1 MVEVER
7 DGAIEEKTLTD
18 LLRRAQSGADPQA
31 FDALYLL
38 YADRVYRYLLARAGD
53 ADTAEEASA
62 QIFLHLMEQI
72 TKYDIAP
79 KDNVAIFSAWLY
91 RLSYNKMIDLVRRQ
105 QRTRWVDLEHAER
118 TPTGQMLAEQ
128 VIERIEFER
137 VWHKL
142 RLLNE
147 QQRTVIVL
155 RFLEGFSIAETAAIM
170 GKTDGAVKALQH
182 RSLENLRQYL
192 QDKTPDDI

>member
-7 DGAIEEKTLTD
+7 DGVIEEGTLTN
-18 LLRRAQSGADPQA
+18 LIRRAQNGADPQA

-53 ADTAEEASA
+53 ADTAEEATA

-105 QRTRWVDLEHAER
+105 QRGRWVDLEHAEYAA
-118 TPTGQMLAEQ
+118 TGQLLAEQ
-128 VIERIEFER
+128 VLERIEFER
-137 VWHKL
+137 VWQKL
-142 RLLNE
+142 KLLNE

-155 RFLEGFSIAETAAIM
+155 RFLEGFSIAETASIM

-192 QDKTPDDI
+192 QDRTPDDI